1 MKRLN
6 LLLIVTIL
14 LSALSIESCS
24 SKKTTEKKNEVVEID
39 PGFSNYISAFTGGMI
54 SNQSTIQIRLA
65 EPFDG
70 EINLDEPIPG
80 DLFAFSPAVPGEA
93 YWKNNTTIE
102 FIPEDALIS
111 GQLYKASFNLGDLK
125 EVPAEF
131 SVFEFN
137 FKVKAQTFHVYVD
150 GINTP
155 SYDRPER
162 QIIEGR
168 LASSDIIDSTSL
180 KKIVH
185 AFQDGAELP
194 VQWDFTGG
202 LVKKFIVKNVQRK
215 NVASKVIIEWKGN
228 SSEGDLSGSKEIDIP
243 ALGDFKIVDI
253 SVVQAP
259 EQHAVVIFSDPLD
272 DGQDLNGIVS
282 LGSGKINTI
291 IDGHKLLVY
300 PDKRIT
306 GDRDLKITASLRN
319 ISGFKLKTSEAIEVT
334 FEDIK
339 PEVELLGNGVIVP
352 SSQGAQVP
360 FKAVNLKAVDV
371 FISKIY
377 EDNIIQFL
385 QVNNLEG
392 QYQLKR
398 VGTTIYKSKLSLE
411 DKNLNLNSWNN
422 FAIDLSSIIN
432 IEPGAI
438 YRVSISPRKKY
449 SLYSC
454 TTNSTEDDDDLINV
468 MGSEDEQEWTER
480 DWGSSYYYDYDYGYD
495 YYRDYDYNDRKNPCK
510 NYYYRN
516 KTVSRNVMISDIG
529 LIAKAGGDKKMHVF
543 VSDLNTTKPIANAKV
558 KFYDYQQQLLGQTE
572 TDEEGM
578 CMMYLKKK
586 PFVLVAENG
595 NQKAYL
601 KLRDG
606 ESNSLSKFSVS
617 GTRVK
622 KGVKGFI
629 YAERGVWR
637 PGDSLY
643 LTFILE
649 DKEDVIPK
657 DHPVKFELINSRGVV
672 VDRQVSTYGLN
683 GFYDF
688 RTATYDGAP
697 TGNYRAKV
705 SIGNRTFTKSLKIET
720 VKPNR
725 LKIYLEFADKILKKK
740 PGKKAELKAKWL
752 HGAVAK
758 NLKAKVDVTVSSSY
772 TSFEGYK
779 GFIFDDPI
787 KRFRTDQQTIFN
799 DRLDQYGVAQFD
811 PKIYVS
817 KAAPGMLKANF
828 VTKVFEEGGA
838 FSIDR
843 SSIKYSPFEEY
854 AGVKVP
860 KGKMY
865 GGTLETDQDHV
876 VEIATVDEDGKP
888 TSTDCEVKVF
898 KLKWRWWW
906 DSYDRDIKSYISR
919 SSTTPIFNDRVR
931 TSNGKG
937 KFNLRVNRPEY
948 GRYLVYVKNLESGHT
963 TGKIIYIDW
972 PYWARSNRKNT
983 ENSTMLAFSTDKEAY
998 LTNEQVKLSIPSS
1011 ANGRALIT
1019 IENGTKILKKMWVDT
1034 KKGETKVEFQT
1045 TDEMSPNAYVHVSLI
1060 QPHAETENDLP
1071 IRMYGVVPIMVEN
1084 PKSHLKPKIKM
1095 ADELKPETT
1104 TRVRVSEESGRPMT
1118 YTLAIVDEGLLDLTN
1133 FKTPDPWKHFYAKE
1147 ALGVKTWDL
1156 YDEVLGAFGSQ
1167 INKMLAIGGDAGG
1180 AKKKQA
1186 KVNRFKPMVRFVG
1199 PFYYDGNGE
1208 NSHEIKIPNYV
1219 GSVRVMVVAGQ
1230 NDAYGKAEKTVPV
1243 KAPLMVLGTLPRVLG
1258 PGEEVDLPVNVFAT
1272 EDYIKNVK
1280 VTISANDLLLPKEGT
1295 SKNMTFSK
1303 KGDKVVNFRLK
1314 VAEKL
1319 GVAKVRINVSSGN
1332 EKAHYDVELAVRPSN
1347 PETVNVQEVVVQ
1359 PGDTWTGTPEYFGI
1373 DGTNSAKLELS
1384 TFPPLNL
1391 EKRLKY
1397 LIRYPHGCIEQT
1409 TSGAFPQLY
1418 LSRLMEL
1425 NNDYKISIQQNVD
1438 AAIARINLFQ
1448 TSSGGF
1454 SYWPGGNYESEWGT
1468 NYAGHFLLEAEKLGY
1483 KVPSSLKS
1491 RWIRYQKKKAKS
1503 WYAPTN
1509 YKGRYNDVTQAYR
1522 LYTLALAGKSDL
1534 ASMNRLREKRDLS
1547 ITARWRLAAA
1557 YKLAGQYEI
1566 AGQLVK
1572 GYGTAV
1578 PEYTE
1583 LSYTFGNSIR
1593 DEAMILEALT
1603 LMNNKAKG
1611 FTVARRIAEKLSSRR
1626 WMSTQTTSY
1635 CLLALGKF
1643 LGKHM
1648 PAKTMYFEY
1657 KIGKGDRISKKTMK
1671 PMLTYDVE
1679 YKDKELVVVNKGDS
1693 PLFIRVMTT
1702 GIPMQGME
1710 KRKAENVSIAVT
1722 YKDMDGNRI
1731 DHTKIEQGT
1740 DFMAEVTVR
1749 NTGLRGY
1756 LKEMALNQIFPS
1768 GWEIHNTRMDG
1779 FRSAYSSSSFTYQ
1792 DIRDDRVYTYYNL
1805 AVNQTRTYRIQLNA
1819 TYLGKFYLPSVSTD
1833 AMYDNSISALEPG
1846 GWVEVVKQAN
1856 D

>member
-1 MKRLN
+1 MKHIN
-6 LLLIVTIL
+6 FLLLLSL
-14 LSALSIESCS
+14 LSLGLVFDSCS
-24 SKKTTEKKNEVVEID
+24 SKKNVEKNKIVEIN
-39 PGFSNYISAFTGGMI
+39 PGFSNYISAFTGGII

-65 EPFDG
+65 QPYEG

-80 DLFAFSPAVPGEA
+80 DLFSFSPTVRGEA

-111 GQLYKASFNLGDLK
+111 EELYQADFKLGNLV
-125 EVPAEF
+125 EVPEEF
-131 SVFEFN
+131 KLFQFN
-137 FKVKAQTFHVYVD
+137 FKVKAQTFNVFID

-155 SYDRPER
+155 SFDKPSQ
-162 QIIEGR
+162 QIIEGK
-168 LASSDIIDSTSL
+168 LSSSDIIDSTGL
-180 KKIVH
+180 KKLVH
-185 AFQDGAELP
+185 AYQDGAELP
-194 VQWDFTGG
+194 IQWDFTGG
-202 LVKKFIVKNVQRK
+202 LVKKFIIKNIKRK
-215 NVASKVIIEWKGN
+215 DVESKVTIEWNGGAID
-228 SSEGDLSGSKEIDIP
+228 SELAGSKEVKIP

-259 EQHAVVIFSDPLD
+259 EQHAVILFSDPLD

-282 LGSGKINTI
+282 LGSSKVSTI
-291 IDGHKLLVY
+291 VDGHKLLVY
-300 PDKRIT
+300 PTNRLSGEKN
-306 GDRDLKITASLRN
+306 LKISTGIKNFA
-319 ISGFKLKTSEAIEVT
+319 GYKLKTKENIDVV

-339 PEVELLGNGVIVP
+339 PKVELLGDGVIVP
-352 SSQGAQVP
+352 SSQGAQFP

-385 QVNNLEG
+385 QVNNMEG

-411 DKNLNLNSWNN
+411 DKSLNLNSWNN
-422 FAIDLSSIIN
+422 FSIDLSSVIK

-438 YRVSISPRKKY
+438 YRVSVVPRKKY

-454 TTNSTEDDDDLINV
+454 STSSEVDDDDELVTTI
-468 MGSEDEQEWTER
+468 GSDDEEWTER

-495 YYRDYDYNDRKNPCK
+495 YYYDYDYNDRDNPCK

-516 KTVSRNVMISDIG
+516 KTVSRNVLISDIG
-529 LIAKAGGDKKMHVF
+529 IIAKAGGDKNMHVF
-543 VSDLNTTKPIANAKV
+543 LSDINTTKPIANAKV
-558 KFYDYQQQLLGQTE
+558 KFYDYQQKLLGSTL

-578 CMMYLKKK
+578 CEMKLKRK

-595 NQKAYL
+595 TQKGYL

-617 GTRVK
+617 GSRVQ

-629 YAERGVWR
+629 YTERGVWR

-643 LTFILE
+643 VTFILE
-649 DKEDVIPK
+649 DKEDIIPE
-657 DHPVKFELINSRGVV
+657 DHPVKFELINSRGIA
-672 VDRQVSTYGLN
+672 VDKQVSTFGLN
-683 GFYDF
+683 GFYHF
-688 RTATYDGAP
+688 RTSTYQDAP

-705 SIGNRTFTKSLKIET
+705 SIGNRTFTKSLKVET

-740 PGKKAELKAKWL
+740 SSKKSELRVKWL

-758 NLKAKVDVTVSSSY
+758 NLKSKIDVTVSSSY
-772 TSFEGYK
+772 TSFKGYK

-799 DRLDQYGVAQFD
+799 SKLDDYGVAKFD
-811 PKIYVS
+811 PKIYVTD
-817 KAAPGMLKANF
+817 AAPGMLKANF

-843 SSIKYSPFEEY
+843 SSIKYSPYTQY
-854 AGVKVP
+854 AGVKIP
-860 KGKMY
+860 KGSMY
-865 GGTLETDQDHV
+865 GGTLVTDEDHL
-876 VEIATVDEDGKP
+876 VEIATVNEDGKG
-888 TSTDCEVKVF
+888 TNADCEVKVY
-898 KLKWRWWW
+898 KLQWRWWW
-906 DSYDRDIKSYISR
+906 DSYDRNVRSYISR
-919 SSTTPIFNDRVR
+919 SSTTPIFSDRVR
-931 TSNGKG
+931 TTNGKG

-998 LTNEQVKLSIPSS
+998 LTDEQVKLSIPSP

-1019 IENGTKILKKMWVDT
+1019 IENGTKVLKKFWIDT
-1034 KKGETKVEFQT
+1034 KKGETKVEFPT
-1045 TDEMSPNAYVHVSLI
+1045 TAEMSPNAYVHVTLV
-1060 QPHAETENDLP
+1060 QPHAETGNDLP

-1084 PKSHLKPKIKM
+1084 PKSHINPVIKM
-1095 ADELKPETT
+1095 ADQLRPETT
-1104 TRVRVSEESGRPMT
+1104 TRVRISEKSGKPMT
-1118 YTLAIVDEGLLDLTN
+1118 YTLAIVDEGLLDLTS
-1133 FKTPDPWKHFYAKE
+1133 FKTPNAWKHFYAKE
-1147 ALGVKTWDL
+1147 ALGVRTWDL
-1156 YDEVLGAFGSQ
+1156 YDEVLGAFGSK
-1167 INKMLAIGGDAGG
+1167 INKMLAIGGDGAGG
-1180 AKKKQA
+1180 KKKQA
-1186 KVNRFKPMVRFVG
+1186 KANRFKPMVRYVG
-1199 PFYYDGNGE
+1199 PFYYDGHTE
-1208 NSHEIKIPNYV
+1208 NNHKIDIPNYI
-1219 GSVRVMVVAGQ
+1219 GSVRVMVVAGK
-1230 NDAYGKAEKTVPV
+1230 DEAYGKAEKTVPV
-1243 KAPLMVLGTLPRVLG
+1243 KSPLMVLGTLPRVLG

-1272 EDYIKNVK
+1272 EDYIKDVK
-1280 VTISANDLLLPKEGT
+1280 ITIKANDLLIPQDQIMKT
-1295 SKNMTFSK
+1295 MKFSK

-1319 GVAKVRINVSSGN
+1319 GIGRVSIDVKSGS
-1332 EKAHYDVELAVRPSN
+1332 ESAHYDVELDVRPSN
-1347 PETVNVQEVVVQ
+1347 PKTVNVQEIVVQ
-1359 PGDTWTGTPEYFGI
+1359 PGETWKGTPEYFGI
-1373 DGTNSAKLELS
+1373 DGTNSANLEVS

-1425 NNDYKISIQQNVD
+1425 DNNHKIVIQQNID
-1438 AAIARINLFQ
+1438 AAIARISLFQ
-1448 TSSGGF
+1448 TSQGGF
-1454 SYWPGGNYESEWGT
+1454 SYWPGGTQDNEWGT

-1483 KVPSSLKS
+1483 KVPSRLKS
-1491 RWIRYQKKKAKS
+1491 RWIRYQKNKAKN
-1503 WYAPTN
+1503 WYALRT
-1509 YKGRYNDVTQAYR
+1509 YKGRYNDITQAYR
-1522 LYTLALAGKSDL
+1522 LYTLALANKSDL

-1566 AGQLVK
+1566 ANQLVK
-1572 GYGTAV
+1572 GFGTAV
-1578 PEYTE
+1578 PDYTE
-1583 LSYTFGNSIR
+1583 LSYSFGNSIR
-1593 DEAMILEALT
+1593 DEAMILETLT
-1603 LMNNKAKG
+1603 LMNKKSKG
-1611 FTVARRIAEKLSSRR
+1611 FTVAKRIAKKLSSRR

-1635 CLLALGKF
+1635 CLLALGKYM
-1643 LGKHM
+1643 GAHAPSKV
-1648 PAKTMYFEY
+1648 MYFDY
-1657 KIGKGDRISKKTMK
+1657 KIGSGDRISKKTMK
-1671 PMLTYDVE
+1671 PMLSYNID
-1679 YKDKELVVVNKGDS
+1679 YKHKNIEVKNNGQS
-1693 PLFIRVMTT
+1693 PLFVRVMTT
-1702 GIPMQGME
+1702 GIPMQGFE
-1710 KRKAENVSIAVT
+1710 KKKSENVAITVAYT
-1722 YKDMDGNRI
+1722 DMDGKTINP
-1731 DHTKIEQGT
+1731 KQIEQGT
-1740 DFMAEVTVR
+1740 DFIAEVTVR
-1749 NTGLRGY
+1749 NLGLRGY

-1779 FRSAYSSSSFTYQ
+1779 FRSAHSSSSFVYQ

-1805 AVNQTRTYRIQLNA
+1805 AVNQTRTYRVQLNA
-1819 TYLGKFYLPSVSTD
+1819 TYRGKFYMPSVATE
-1833 AMYDNSISALEPG
+1833 AMYDNTISALEPG
-1846 GWVEVVKQAN
+1846 GWVEVVKQTN